1 MPLQEL
7 PVLPERKELARNAL
21 AWRALVVALVFA
33 ATTAYLSVA
42 SRAEELPPREPLADL
57 PMFITPWSGTRSP
70 DLTPDVLAVLGADDY
85 ILRNYSR
92 AGAPPIGLYIGYH
105 ASQRQG
111 DTIHSPLNC
120 LPGAGWQPTEVNR
133 TQIPIQTS
141 SDASPRPIDVN
152 RVIITKGLD
161 RALVLYWYQSHRRI
175 VASEYWGKVYT
186 VLDSVRYHRTDAA
199 MVRIIVP
206 IPDGQDPHA
215 AEAQATTFAQALFP
229 LLSPHLPS

>member
-1 MPLQEL
+1 M
-7 PVLPERKELARNAL
+7 LPERQNVVRNAL

-33 ATTAYLSVA
+33 ATTAYLGVA
-42 SRAEELPPREPLADL
+42 SRAEELPPREPLGDL
-57 PMFITPWSGTRSP
+57 PMSIAAWSGTRAPDFSP
-70 DLTPDVLAVLGADDY
+70 EIIAVLGADDY
-85 ILRNYSR
+85 IIRNYARSGTP
-92 AGAPPIGLYIGYH
+92 ALGLYIGYH

-120 LPGAGWQPTEVNR
+120 LPGAGWEPTDVRR
-133 TQIPIQTS
+133 TQIPVQIAN
-141 SDASPRPIDVN
+141 DAAPQLIDVN

-161 RALVLYWYQSHRRI
+161 RALVLYWYQSHRRV

-206 IPDGQDPHA
+206 IQDGDDGNA
-215 AEAQATTFAQALFP
+215 AGQQATTFAQALFP
-229 LLSPHLPS
+229 LLPPHLPS